1 MSDKLDPDLHITE
14 NAGAWWAFVGE
25 PPPPEAFKT
34 HNRPRD

>member
-1 MSDKLDPDLHITE
+1 MSDKLDPDLHIT
-14 NAGAWWAFVGE
+14 GAWWAFVGE